1 MKEIER
7 KYQKLLDILKELGS
21 VVVAYSGGVDSTLLL
36 KAATEALGENFLA
49 VTALSYTTSKNERE
63 DAVRQARA
71 LGARHLLVETHE
83 LDLPEF
89 VKNPL
94 DKCYI
99 CKKARFGALLELAEK
114 NGIQTVVEGS
124 NLDDLSDYRP
134 GIQAI
139 RELGVK
145 SPLNEAKLT
154 KTEIRRISKK
164 LNLPT
169 WNKPSAACL
178 ASRIPYHQKITPE
191 KLKQVEAGE
200 EFLRKLGISAQKR
213 VRHEG
218 DTARI
223 ELETTDMSKV
233 LKENVREPLV
243 GYFKKLGFRYVA
255 LDLEGYRMGSLNRV
269 ISDMDTD
276 PQQSLK

>member
-1 MKEIER
+1 MKEIEQ

-36 KAATEALGENFLA
+36 KAATEALGENLLA
-49 VTALSYTTSKNERE
+49 VTALSHTTSKNERE
-63 DAVRQARA
+63 DAVRQAGA
-71 LGARHLLVETHE
+71 LDARHLLVETHE

-124 NLDDLSDYRP
+124 NLDDLGDYRP

-145 SPLNEAKLT
+145 SPLSEAKLT
-154 KTEIRRISKK
+154 KAEIRRISKK

-178 ASRIPYHQKITPE
+178 ASRIPYHQRITPE
-191 KLKQVEAGE
+191 KLRQVEAGE
-200 EFLRKLGISAQKR
+200 EFLRKLGISSQIR

-218 DTARI
+218 DTARL
-223 ELETTDMSKV
+223 ELEANDMLKV
-233 LKENVREPLV
+233 LKESVREPLV
-243 GYFKKLGFRYVA
+243 DYFKKLGFRFVA

-269 ISDMDTD
+269 ISNMDTD
-276 PQQSLK
+276 PQQPLK